1 MKTVDYDQV
10 ARFEAASELLTV
22 FIGICRN
29 LKNKFPEYEEALE
42 NKRFETRAL
51 KQNLTIENDK
61 AIQDIIDKYG
71 QMTREYYKNPKD
83 FKPTQSFFE
92 IKD

>member
-22 FIGICRN
+22 FMGICRN
-29 LKNKFPEYEEALE
+29 LKNKFPENAEALE
-42 NKRFETRAL
+42 NKRFETRVL
-51 KQNLTIENDK
+51 KQKLTIENDEMVK
-61 AIQDIIDKYG
+61 EIVDTYAPVTK
-71 QMTREYYKNPKD
+71 EYYKNPKD
-83 FKPTQSFFE
+83 FKLTKSFFE